1 MKFAW
6 FLPVAFV
13 VFGVLG
19 AEAPAQDKEVT
30 LKGTVLCA
38 KCALKEAKTCT
49 TAIVVKEGE
58 KEVTYY
64 FKDKGNKE
72 DYHEEVCGGARKEG
86 TVTGIVSEKDG
97 KKWITPKKV
106 EYRKADAKL
115 NKLLKE
121 RLAALRALADQTTKD
136 YKAGQVSFD
145 RVHHATKAV
154 LHAEL
159 ELCDSDRER
168 IAVLEKLVAQAKAN
182 EQHATERYKS
192 GAAPASDA
200 LMAAAGRLEAEI
212 ALEQAKSK
220 AAAQKTNRRGENEAA
235 PQAADCCRTPA
246 KKAQPRC
253 CWCCAH

>member
-1 MKFAW
+1 RSTTWWSGAFPTPVWRLHMMRFAW
-6 FLPVAFV
+6 SLPVAFV

-30 LKGTVLCA
+30 LKGTILCA

-86 TVTGIVSEKDG
+86 TVIGAISEKDG

-106 EYRKADAKL
+106 EYAK
-115 NKLLKE
+115 KQ
-121 RLAALRALADQTTKD
+121 ADQRGG
-136 YKAGQVSFD
+136 YEL
-145 RVHHATKAV
+145 ATPGV
-154 LHAEL
+154 
-159 ELCDSDRER
+159 
-168 IAVLEKLVAQAKAN
+168 
-182 EQHATERYKS
+182 
-192 GAAPASDA
+192 G
-200 LMAAAGRLEAEI
+200 
-212 ALEQAKSK
+212 
-220 AAAQKTNRRGENEAA
+220 
-235 PQAADCCRTPA
+235 CCATPA

-253 CWCCAH
+253 CCCC